1 MLVITHLIRFY
12 RYFSLIKPIR
22 SRVPREFGGLLPRH
36 AGNRRRCTTIGI
48 SSWNQRGLSDLAVVA
63 ERSGVGVSD
72 TERFPKSFFTEGAGV
87 VMNAELLQV
96 ADFHRHIGA
105 EIASEPH
112 LLAGSRE
119 RAAVLA
125 TTLRAVLTQ
134 LQAAGLEGD
143 TLMSRAAMSL
153 EEFSEWLEA
162 HVAADL
168 KAVADAWADR
178 CYLLFG
184 DAVASGIPAASVF
197 AAVHRSNM
205 TKAAARTASGKAVKA
220 SGFERPE
227 FRLSG
232 QE

>member
-1 MLVITHLIRFY
+1 MPAPVAIGA
-12 RYFSLIKPIR
+12 R
-22 SRVPREFGGLLPRH
+22 SE
-36 AGNRRRCTTIGI
+36 
-48 SSWNQRGLSDLAVVA
+48 
-63 ERSGVGVSD
+63 VGVSD
-72 TERFPKSFFTEGAGV
+72 TEHFCFPKGFFTEGAGV

-105 EIASEPH
+105 EIASEPQ

-125 TTLRAVLTQ
+125 TTLRAVLAQ

-153 EEFSEWLEA
+153 S
-162 HVAADL
+162 
-168 KAVADAWADR
+168 VADAWADR

-184 DAVASGIPAASVF
+184 DAVASGIPAARVF

-227 FRLSG
+227 FRLSR

>member
-1 MLVITHLIRFY
+1 VRVLEWV
-12 RYFSLIKPIR
+12 SLILNI
-22 SRVPREFGGLLPRH
+22 F
-36 AGNRRRCTTIGI
+36 
-48 SSWNQRGLSDLAVVA
+48 
-63 ERSGVGVSD
+63 VSQK
-72 TERFPKSFFTEGAGV
+72 FFFTEGAGV

-105 EIASEPH
+105 EIASEPQ

-125 TTLRAVLTQ
+125 TTLRAVLAQ

-168 KAVADAWADR
+168 NLVADAWADR

-184 DAVASGIPAASVF
+184 DAVASGIPAARVF

>member
-1 MLVITHLIRFY
+1 LFLSICLIAY
-12 RYFSLIKPIR
+12 AY
-22 SRVPREFGGLLPRH
+22 
-36 AGNRRRCTTIGI
+36 GI
-48 SSWNQRGLSDLAVVA
+48 SFFAGYGSVLHSCVRAPGVTEPRSGLCSCEQRGLPDPVA
-63 ERSGVGVSD
+63 IGARSEVGVSD
-72 TERFPKSFFTEGAGV
+72 TEQFYFPKSFFTEGAGV

-105 EIASEPH
+105 EIASEPQ

-125 TTLRAVLTQ
+125 TTLRAVLAQ

-168 KAVADAWADR
+168 NLVADAWADR

-184 DAVASGIPAASVF
+184 DAVASGIPAARVF

-220 SGFERPE
+220 SGLERPE

>member
-1 MLVITHLIRFY
+1 
-12 RYFSLIKPIR
+12 
-22 SRVPREFGGLLPRH
+22 
-36 AGNRRRCTTIGI
+36 
-48 SSWNQRGLSDLAVVA
+48 
-63 ERSGVGVSD
+63 VGVSD

-105 EIASEPH
+105 EIASEPQ

-168 KAVADAWADR
+168 NSVADAWADR